1 MKKIFFFE
9 GIAMGQDTKSFSQLP
24 KKKGTVFVQQY

>member
-9 GIAMGQDTKSFSQLP
+9 GIAMGQNTKSFSQLA
-24 KKKGTVFVQQY
+24 KKKGTIFVPIY